1 MAFTQEGSFTTYN
14 REDDF
19 ILKTLPSLLSEKLP
33 DYQIEMQV
41 LRTHELVALARK
53 GEIDIVFG
61 SSGCFASL
69 IPDGIYALATL
80 VTKSSPDPNAAVAGA
95 LIVRAD
101 RSDLQTIEDL
111 KGKRAIGGIT
121 GMFFNYQMPVSAVV
135 DRGYDPED
143 FFGVLRQVDYPV
155 LKTLEAV
162 KNGRADVGLIRA
174 CTLEELPPDEQ
185 KHFRVIEPVA
195 DSPLRCAHT
204 SRTFPNWTVG
214 AMSHVPSEVAKK
226 ISVSLLEMPAQTSAG
241 IAWSIANSFSEIDG
255 LFKSLKFGRYE
266 YLRHWTFE
274 RFWSVSWP
282 FVMAGLIALLGLLLH
297 LSRVQRLVAQ
307 RTAELRTEMANR
319 EELEKHNA
327 VITEKFHRLE
337 RISTLGLISNMV
349 AHELRQ
355 PLSTLSYCL
364 ATMGMVCKR
373 EKITNA
379 TLERAIAGAKK
390 QSGRIN
396 DIVEHVCTYARNED
410 KSERVEVAPLIDG
423 CVNEALQTGLIR
435 QRPKVTVPG
444 SLVVLAN
451 RLELQL
457 VFFNL
462 FKNSAEAAGG
472 EDSGI
477 EIEVTETS
485 TEGVIVL
492 KDRAKVLTEND
503 VCHLGI
509 PTPSMKEKGLG
520 LGLSIVKTIIESR
533 AGRIHFR
540 AAHEKGLIVTITL
553 PKAPSVEGA

>member
-1 MAFTQEGSFTTYN
+1 MAAAFLGGCLACSSFATEPKVLRLGLMAFTQEGSFTTYN

-19 ILKTLPSLLSEKLP
+19 ILRTLPSLLSEKLP

-41 LRTHELVALARK
+41 LRTHELVALARN

-101 RSDLQTIEDL
+101 RRDLQTIEDL

-121 GMFFNYQMPVSAVV
+121 GMFFNYQMPISAVV

-185 KHFRVIEPVA
+185 KLFRVIEPVA

-226 ISVSLLEMPAQTSAG
+226 ITASLLEMPAQTSAG

-297 LSRVQRLVAQ
+297 LSRVRRLVAQ

-327 VITEKFHRLE
+327 VITGVSVFLCQPSLWEIGESLLSPNFFGVRRILFGSSE
-337 RISTLGLISNMV
+337 EALRWRGPLCGRIS
-349 AHELRQ
+349 
-355 PLSTLSYCL
+355 
-364 ATMGMVCKR
+364 
-373 EKITNA
+373 
-379 TLERAIAGAKK
+379 
-390 QSGRIN
+390 
-396 DIVEHVCTYARNED
+396 RN
-410 KSERVEVAPLIDG
+410 V
-423 CVNEALQTGLIR
+423 EALDAVDETHNLGVAEPNRAQECPAASVFKPYRYLSRYFETIYLEEHHSC
-435 QRPKVTVPG
+435 
-444 SLVVLAN
+444 SLFLGA
-451 RLELQL
+451 L
-457 VFFNL
+457 
-462 FKNSAEAAGG
+462 AAGQAG
-472 EDSGI
+472 KAS
-477 EIEVTETS
+477 
-485 TEGVIVL
+485 
-492 KDRAKVLTEND
+492 
-503 VCHLGI
+503 
-509 PTPSMKEKGLG
+509 
-520 LGLSIVKTIIESR
+520 LSRLRRDYAPQSASSR
-533 AGRIHFR
+533 SRPMNGPLPAVAGPLH
-540 AAHEKGLIVTITL
+540 
-553 PKAPSVEGA
+553 